1 MSKIKKIDETLLV
14 ANLPKKTFSN
24 FREPFIKLPNLV
36 ENQLSS
42 FKKLIE
48 EDLGIILKELNLQKL
63 NVSELELWN
72 YLKDTKWINSTDL
85 ALADMVSDI
94 FNLDIELFIKSRNKN
109 DND

>member
-1 MSKIKKIDETLLV
+1 MGEIKFKSITDLYKRLYPALV
-14 ANLPKKTFSN
+14 TKK
-24 FREPFIKLPNLV
+24 
-36 ENQLSS
+36 
-42 FKKLIE
+42 
-48 EDLGIILKELNLQKL
+48 DELNLQKL

-72 YLKDTKWINSTDL
+72 YLKDTKWVNSTDL

>member
-1 MSKIKKIDETLLV
+1 MGEIKFKSITDLYKRLYPALV
-14 ANLPKKTFSN
+14 TKK
-24 FREPFIKLPNLV
+24 E
-36 ENQLSS
+36 
-42 FKKLIE
+42 
-48 EDLGIILKELNLQKL
+48 ELNLQKL

>member
-1 MSKIKKIDETLLV
+1 MGEIKFKSITDLYKRLYPALV
-14 ANLPKKTFSN
+14 TKK
-24 FREPFIKLPNLV
+24 E
-36 ENQLSS
+36 
-42 FKKLIE
+42 
-48 EDLGIILKELNLQKL
+48 ELNLQKL

-85 ALADMVSDI
+85 VLADMVSDI